1 MDIKRATITSARID
15 ILFLKAIFLFDANK
29 VNKQIIQGSQLH
41 ESIQLVLIT
50 LLTLLPRL
58 FSIGTVLLSRTKAE
72 LTASTRLRSLKS
84 VITDF

>member
-1 MDIKRATITSARID
+1 MRR
-15 ILFLKAIFLFDANK
+15 K
-29 VNKQIIQGSQLH
+29 VNKQIVQGSQLH